1 MKISA
6 SIYSSNG
13 KNLKSLIKEL
23 DAYHIDFFHIDCN
36 DNPAVFDDIATI
48 REISNTPVD
57 LHLITSEPEK
67 YFELINK
74 YHIEMLT
81 FQYENLFKI
90 PDIPSNLKTKLGLA
104 LVSETE
110 VEIFDKFKDSFSFI
124 LFMATTPGKSG
135 GVFNKKTFRKIR
147 EFRSK
152 YPDKKILIDGG
163 INEEISF
170 ILRNMGVYAVVTG
183 SFLFQE
189 QFIGSALLKLKSD
202 NVKSH
207 YTVGDFML
215 QKDEIPY
222 LVESNYSFIEV
233 LQTIEDYKMGFTH
246 IINENGKL
254 EGIISNAD
262 VRRSLLKYRE
272 SDNFKFPELIINRHP
287 AVVKDT
293 DTISE
298 MLELIK
304 NLDFPVLFLPVVD
317 NKGNL
322 CGTVKFNNLIKGES

>member
-1 MKISA
+1 
-6 SIYSSNG
+6 
-13 KNLKSLIKEL
+13 
-23 DAYHIDFFHIDCN
+23 
-36 DNPAVFDDIATI
+36 
-48 REISNTPVD
+48 
-57 LHLITSEPEK
+57 
-67 YFELINK
+67 
-74 YHIEMLT
+74 
-81 FQYENLFKI
+81 
-90 PDIPSNLKTKLGLA
+90 
-104 LVSETE
+104 
-110 VEIFDKFKDSFSFI
+110 
-124 LFMATTPGKSG
+124 MATTPGKSG